1 MHQVSYRKLILI
13 SLLSAIFA
21 AGIVMVIDSIQYSH
35 GQTRQRAQSTA
46 TDFHLKEV
54 EGEELN
60 NEAVY
65 NAVSSGVVHISSTS
79 YVQGFFE
86 VYAQQGTGS
95 GSIIDEDG
103 HILTNYHVV
112 QGARELDVALADK
125 SHYKARVIG
134 TDPSN
139 DMAIIKINAP
149 KEKLRVVKLGVSAD
163 LKIGQKV
170 LAIGNPFG
178 LDRTLTTGIISGL
191 GRPLR
196 APDGRLIESVI
207 QTDAAINPGNSGGPL
222 LNARGEMIGINSA
235 IANPQGEGGGF
246 IGIGFAVPVDKA
258 KELIPDLIALGH
270 ARKPWVGVST
280 IPMNQ
285 NIAERFN
292 FVVDKG
298 LMVTGVAKDSPAQRA
313 GLRIGDIQVS
323 DGWTQFMIGG
333 DIIVKIDDTVIENT
347 DDFNSALNKHKIGD
361 TVNVEVVR
369 NGRRTTVPLKLG
381 EQPDRN
387 SPKTVE
393 NQ

>member
-1 MHQVSYRKLILI
+1 MYQVSKKTIILI

-21 AGIVMVIDSIQYSH
+21 AGIVAFFDNLQNSNGQSRPSRVQSIPI
-35 GQTRQRAQSTA
+35 A
-46 TDFHLKEV
+46 DFHLKEV
-54 EGEELN
+54 EAEESN

-65 NAVSSGVVHISSTS
+65 DTVSTGVVHISSTS

-86 VYAQQGTGS
+86 VYSQQGTGS

-112 QGARELDVALADK
+112 QGAQQLDVALADK
-125 SHYKARVIG
+125 SHYKAKVIG

-139 DMAIIKINAP
+139 DMAVIQISAP
-149 KEKLRVVKLGVSAD
+149 REKLHPVKLGVSAD

-222 LNARGEMIGINSA
+222 LNSRGEMIGINSA

-246 IGIGFAVPVDKA
+246 IGIGFAVPVNKA

-270 ARKPWVGVST
+270 ARKPWLGVQT

-285 NIAERFN
+285 NIAERFD
-292 FVVDKG
+292 FAVDKG
-298 LMVTGVAKDSPAQRA
+298 LMIVSIASNSPAQRA
-313 GLRIGDIQVS
+313 GLHVGNTPVS
-323 DGWTQFMIGG
+323 DGWTQFNIGG
-333 DIIVKIDDTVIENT
+333 DIIVKIDDRTIET
-347 DDFNSALNKHKIGD
+347 SDDLNSALNSHKIGD
-361 TVNVEVVR
+361 SVNVEIVR
-369 NGRRTTVPLKLG
+369 SGKRINVTLKLD
-381 EQPDRN
+381 EQPDKGGK
-387 SPKTVE
+387 P
-393 NQ
+393 